1 MERYLS
7 VFSSNVER
15 RGGEGGVEE
24 GGTLNSDTFISHRAR
39 MSEEFDSR

>member
-15 RGGEGGVEE
+15 RGGGGVEE
-24 GGTLNSDTFISHRAR
+24 VGTLNSDTFISHRAR